1 MASNAQRVFVA
12 GNGAAPPAL
21 TGRASEQAVLS
32 RCLADLR
39 SNSAPPHDV
48 VLVGPRGNGKT
59 VLLRWF
65 EHACA
70 QNEPAVDVA
79 WLTPSAVPNQPA
91 LLDALAPRRRLAKL
105 LPRKRPNAGTSRP
118 RLLAQARLLQGNC
131 RPARSAR
138 TTAVPWK
145 AGIASVG
152 SAEWASP
159 NGRGNGRGGL
169 AEAVASRCRRRP
181 LAVLLD
187 EAHTLALDVGTALL
201 NGSQEVRGARA
212 PFLLVL
218 AGTPGLPTHLD
229 AMNASFWSRLGE
241 GELGI
246 GRLSEKAAKQALAEP
261 LEAHDVDIDADALAH
276 DADTLVRVVAQSQ
289 RYPYFIQLWGD
300 ALWQRHLAS
309 GATAIAREDADAVQP
324 TVAARVANYHQ
335 RRFAELES
343 EGLVPVAAAV
353 ARLFVEGDADTASN
367 QDVDAA
373 LVTSGIDDAGER
385 YAKREALNRLGYVW
399 RPPYQQAPFRWHAG
413 IPSLMPHVLKEA
425 A

>member
-1 MASNAQRVFVA
+1 MESNPQRVFVA

-21 TGRASEQAVLS
+21 TGRTTEQAVLS

-70 QNEPAVDVA
+70 RSKPAVDVA

-105 LPRKRPNAGTSRP
+105 LPRK
-118 RLLAQARLLQGNC
+118 
-131 RPARSAR
+131 
-138 TTAVPWK
+138 V
-145 AGIASVG
+145 GIASIG

-159 NGRGNGRGGL
+159 NGRNDL
-169 AEAVASRCRRRP
+169 AGAVASRCRRRP

-187 EAHTLALDVGTALL
+187 EAHTLDLDVGSALL

-229 AMNASFWSRLGE
+229 AMNASFWSRLSE

-246 GRLSEKAAKQALAEP
+246 GRLSEKAAKQALADP
-261 LEAHDVDIDADALAH
+261 LEAHGVDIDADTLAH
-276 DADTLVRVVAQSQ
+276 VVAQSQ
-289 RYPYFIQLWGD
+289 CYPYFIQLWGD

-309 GATAIAREDADAVQP
+309 GATAIAREDAEAVQP
-324 TVAARVANYHQ
+324 TVATRVANYHQ

-353 ARLFVEGDADTASN
+353 ARLFVEGDAVAASN

-373 LVTSGIDDAGER
+373 LAASGIDDASER

-413 IPSLMPHVLKEA
+413 IPSLMTHVLREA
-425 A
+425 

>member
-1 MASNAQRVFVA
+1 MESNAQRVFVA

-21 TGRASEQAVLS
+21 TGRTSEQAVLS

-70 QNEPAVDVA
+70 RSKPAVDVA

-91 LLDALAPRRRLAKL
+91 LLGALAPRRRLAKL
-105 LPRKRPNAGTSRP
+105 LPRK
-118 RLLAQARLLQGNC
+118 
-131 RPARSAR
+131 
-138 TTAVPWK
+138 V
-145 AGIASVG
+145 GIASIG

-159 NGRGNGRGGL
+159 NGRSGL

-187 EAHTLALDVGTALL
+187 EAHTLDLDVGSALL

-246 GRLSEKAAKQALAEP
+246 GRLSEKAAKQALADP
-261 LEAHDVDIDADALAH
+261 LEAHGVDIDADTLAH
-276 DADTLVRVVAQSQ
+276 VVAQSQ
-289 RYPYFIQLWGD
+289 CYPYFIQLWGD

-309 GATAIAREDADAVQP
+309 GAPAIAREDAEAVQP

-353 ARLFVEGDADTASN
+353 ARLFVESDAVAVSN

-373 LVTSGIDDAGER
+373 LAASGIDDAGER

-413 IPSLMPHVLKEA
+413 IPSLMTHVLKEA

>member
-1 MASNAQRVFVA
+1 MESNAQRVFVA

-21 TGRASEQAVLS
+21 TGRTSEQAVLS

-70 QNEPAVDVA
+70 QSKPAVDVA

-91 LLDALAPRRRLAKL
+91 LLGALAPRRRLAKL
-105 LPRKRPNAGTSRP
+105 LPRK
-118 RLLAQARLLQGNC
+118 
-131 RPARSAR
+131 
-138 TTAVPWK
+138 V
-145 AGIASVG
+145 GIASIG

-159 NGRGNGRGGL
+159 NGRSGL
-169 AEAVASRCRRRP
+169 AEAVAARCRRRP

-187 EAHTLALDVGTALL
+187 EAHTLDLDVGSALL

-246 GRLSEKAAKQALAEP
+246 GRLSEKAAKQALADP
-261 LEAHDVDIDADALAH
+261 LEAHGVDIDDDTLAH
-276 DADTLVRVVAQSQ
+276 VVAQSQ
-289 RYPYFIQLWGD
+289 CYPYFIQLWGD

-309 GATAIAREDADAVQP
+309 GTTAIAREDAEAVQP
-324 TVAARVANYHQ
+324 TVATRVANYHQ

-353 ARLFVEGDADTASN
+353 ARLFVESDAVAVSN

-373 LVTSGIDDAGER
+373 LAASGIDDAGKR

-413 IPSLMPHVLKEA
+413 IPSLMTHVLKEA
-425 A
+425 

>member
-1 MASNAQRVFVA
+1 MATIDSGSIESRRILLSMVSNAERVFMA
-12 GNGAAPPAL
+12 GNGVAPPAL
-21 TGRASEQAVLS
+21 TGRTSEQAVLS
-32 RCLADLR
+32 RCHADLR

-79 WLTPSAVPNQPA
+79 WLTPSAVPDQPA
-91 LLDALAPRRRLAKL
+91 LLDALVPRRRLAKL
-105 LPRKRPNAGTSRP
+105 LPRK
-118 RLLAQARLLQGNC
+118 
-131 RPARSAR
+131 
-138 TTAVPWK
+138 V
-145 AGIASVG
+145 GIASIG
-152 SAEWASP
+152 SAEWTSP
-159 NGRGNGRGGL
+159 NGRNDL
-169 AEAVASRCRRRP
+169 AGAVASRCRRRP

-187 EAHTLALDVGTALL
+187 EAHTLDLDVGTALL
-201 NGSQEVRGARA
+201 NGSQEVRGTRA

-246 GRLSEKAAKQALAEP
+246 GRLSEKAAKQALADP
-261 LEAHDVDIDADALAH
+261 LEAHGVDIDADTLAH
-276 DADTLVRVVAQSQ
+276 VVAQSQ

-309 GATAIAREDADAVQP
+309 GATAIAREDAEAVQP

-343 EGLVPVAAAV
+343 EGLVPAAAAV
-353 ARLFVEGDADTASN
+353 ARLFVESDAAAASN
-367 QDVDAA
+367 QDVDDA
-373 LVTSGIDDAGER
+373 LATSGIDDAGER
-385 YAKREALNRLGYVW
+385 YAQREALNRLGYVW
-399 RPPYQQAPFRWHAG
+399 RPPDQQAPFRWYAG
-413 IPSLMPHVLKEA
+413 IPSLMTHVLREA